1 MRDRSAAFRRRN
13 LGRFFCRLRLTVYD
27 VDSEAWPRPEARA
40 RVDNPVVKQRNNSIL
55 FSPSDLNAF
64 LECEHLTQLELAV
77 ARHELERPIDENP
90 QADLVKRKGDEHEA
104 AYLAALLAEG
114 REVVTIANDG
124 DLDVAARATEG
135 AMRAGA
141 EVIYQACF
149 VDGDWRGF
157 ADFVE
162 RQSDGTY
169 EVVDTKLARHS
180 KPAYVLQLCF
190 YSEQLAR
197 IQGSMPKHMHVV
209 LGTNERESLRPTDF
223 LAYYHRVRERF
234 VRALEAGIDVYP
246 LPVSFCDRCDFQKR
260 CEDRWRKDDH
270 LSLVARM
277 GRDQV
282 IRLEKEG
289 IATVVQFARAS
300 DAVRPPTMAPRTF
313 ETLRDQAAMQ
323 VAARGNDHAWKVLPP
338 EPARGFELLPSPS
351 AGDLFFDIE
360 GDPFWE
366 PGRGLEYLL
375 GIVDT
380 VGTFHPLW
388 AHDRAQERRA
398 AEGVIDLIR
407 ERRAAD
413 PAMHVYHYA
422 AYEVTALK
430 RLTCEYGTRE
440 EELDELLRGEVFVD
454 LYRVVSQGLRLS
466 HERYGLKQVETF
478 FFERKADLRAGDD
491 SIVLYEE
498 WLERHDPQILDDIAA
513 YNEEDCVSTL
523 QLRDWLLLLRPGQA
537 PELEEKEPRDPP
549 EGAAETEELRAALLA
564 GLPEDPYDIAETDRP
579 RWLLAQLLLYHRR
592 EAKPVWWAFFDRIG
606 RTSEELQERD
616 SEAIGGLGA
625 TGPPIG
631 SAHSLVYP
639 FSFAAQQHHLG
650 PGSEVFDPATGGPA
664 GNLDA
669 LDDEAGTL
677 LLRRGPKLE
686 DVPLPAALI
695 PGGAYLTPE
704 QQAALRRLARS
715 VLAGEQTYLAAK
727 SIFVREPFVAA
738 LPQDDL
744 EAAKEIVA
752 GLDGRH
758 LVIQGPPGSGKTYT
772 GARLIAHLMSLGRRV
787 GVTSTSHKAIHNL
800 IAEVENTG
808 VPFQGLKKG
817 DTYETAFV
825 TTSQKQADFSEPE
838 DDVLLLAGTAWLFTR
853 EDMAG
858 VVDTLFVDE
867 AGQVSVADALALG
880 TCARNVVLLGD
891 PQQLSQVS
899 QGIHPEGASASVL
912 EHLLSGEDTVPADRG
927 LFLSRTWRMHP
938 DVCRFISE
946 TSYEGRLHSVPA
958 CERQRIDSSGLAG
971 TGLRWLPVAHEGNR
985 GSSVEEA
992 DRIAAE
998 LELLVGGTFTDRD
1011 SRGRRL
1017 GWDDVLV
1024 VTPYNAQVRCLRAR
1038 LGPRARIGTV
1048 DKFQGQ
1054 EAPVVFFSM
1063 ATSSGDDLP
1072 RSLEFLFSRNRLNVA
1087 ISRAQSLAVLV
1098 ASPQLLDIRCRTI
1111 EQMRMVN
1118 ALCRLVALAEGVG
1131 GGSGKSPG

>member
-1 MRDRSAAFRRRN
+1 
-13 LGRFFCRLRLTVYD
+13 
-27 VDSEAWPRPEARA
+27 
-40 RVDNPVVKQRNNSIL
+40 
-55 FSPSDLNAF
+55 
-64 LECEHLTQLELAV
+64 
-77 ARHELERPIDENP
+77 
-90 QADLVKRKGDEHEA
+90 
-104 AYLAALLAEG
+104 
-114 REVVTIANDG
+114 
-124 DLDVAARATEG
+124 
-135 AMRAGA
+135 
-141 EVIYQACF
+141 
-149 VDGDWRGF
+149 
-157 ADFVE
+157 
-162 RQSDGTY
+162 
-169 EVVDTKLARHS
+169 
-180 KPAYVLQLCF
+180 
-190 YSEQLAR
+190 
-197 IQGSMPKHMHVV
+197 
-209 LGTNERESLRPTDF
+209 
-223 LAYYHRVRERF
+223 
-234 VRALEAGIDVYP
+234 
-246 LPVSFCDRCDFQKR
+246 
-260 CEDRWRKDDH
+260 
-270 LSLVARM
+270 
-277 GRDQV
+277 
-282 IRLEKEG
+282 
-289 IATVVQFARAS
+289 
-300 DAVRPPTMAPRTF
+300 
-313 ETLRDQAAMQ
+313 MQ

-338 EPARGFELLPSPS
+338 EPARGFELLPPPS
-351 AGDLFFDIE
+351 DGDLFFDIE

-366 PGRGLEYLL
+366 PARGLEYLW

-380 VGTFHPLW
+380 AGTFRPLW

-398 AEGVIDLIR
+398 VEGVIDLIR
-407 ERRAAD
+407 EQRAAD

-422 AYEVTALK
+422 TYEVTALK

-440 EELDELLRGEVFVD
+440 EELDELLRAKSFID
-454 LYRVVSQGLRLS
+454 LYKVVSQGLRLS

-478 FFERKADLRAGDD
+478 FFEREADLTSGDD
-491 SIVLYEE
+491 SIVLYED
-498 WLERHDPQILDDIAA
+498 WLERRDPQILDDIAA
-513 YNEEDCVSTL
+513 YNVEDCVSTL
-523 QLRDWLLLLRPGQA
+523 QLRDWLLPLRPGRA
-537 PELEEKEPRDPP
+537 PEPEEKAPRAPP

-564 GLPEDPYDIAETDRP
+564 GLPENPHDIEEPDRP

-592 EAKPVWWAFFDRIG
+592 EAKPIWWAFFDRIG

-616 SEAIGGLGA
+616 SEAIGGLKA

-631 SAHSLVYP
+631 SAQSLVYP
-639 FSFAAQQHHLG
+639 FSFPAQQHHLG
-650 PGSEVFDPATGGPA
+650 PGSEVFDPATGGSA
-664 GNLDA
+664 GYIDA

-677 LLRRGPKLE
+677 LLRRGPKLD

-715 VLAGEQTYLAAK
+715 VLAGEQTYLASK
-727 SIFVREPFVAA
+727 SILVREPFVAA

-752 GLDGRH
+752 GLNGRH

-800 IAEVENTG
+800 VAEVEKTG
-808 VPFQGLKKG
+808 VPFRGLKKG
-817 DTYETAFV
+817 DSYETAFV
-825 TTSQKQADFSEPE
+825 RTSTKQADFSEPDE
-838 DDVLLLAGTAWLFTR
+838 DVLLLAGTAWLFSR
-853 EDMAG
+853 EDMEG

-867 AGQVSVADALALG
+867 AGQVSLADALALG

-891 PQQLSQVS
+891 PQQLGQVS

-912 EHLLSGEDTVPADRG
+912 EHLLGGEDTVPADRG

-946 TSYEGRLHSVPA
+946 TSYEGRLHAVPA

-971 TGLRWLPVAHEGNR
+971 TGLRWLPVEHKGNR

-998 LELLVGGTFTDRD
+998 LELLVGGTFTDSDGRE
-1011 SRGRRL
+1011 RRL

-1038 LGPRARIGTV
+1038 LGRHARIGTV

-1072 RSLEFLFSRNRLNVA
+1072 RNLEFLFSRNRLNVA
-1087 ISRAQSLAVLV
+1087 ISRAQSLAALV
-1098 ASPQLLDIRCRTI
+1098 ASPQLLEIRCRTI

-1118 ALCRLVALAEGVG
+1118 ALCRFVEEAM
-1131 GGSGKSPG
+1131 